1 MSSNVSFRIPRV
13 KEPRDASEAN
23 LTQWQQDLTRAINML
38 VDSVNS
44 VGSYI
49 S

>member
-1 MSSNVSFRIPRV
+1 MSSTLSFRIPRL

-23 LTQWQQDLTRAINML
+23 LNIWQRDLTRAINML